1 MEKYSWQFM
10 TKAVEPILA
19 RIAWDTPED
28 VPPGF
33 VQRPEKRSLYLIE
46 CNYTGYG
53 TAVIDGKEFKVSP
66 GKCYVVHPGSVLT
79 LKADANEP
87 RRALWCIF
95 GGTRAGEILYN
106 AGITSDSPFA
116 PDDRFEEL
124 FSILKRLY
132 DIRLQNDMGSEV
144 IKTAYL
150 YEFLG
155 VLARGKADVGRNLL
169 AERAVGI
176 METEYHSDIT
186 VSDVAAELG
195 FDRSYFSTV
204 FKEYTGVSPY
214 AYLTTIRIKRA
225 SDLLTGGNQSV
236 SEIAE
241 AVGIDPHNFS
251 RIFKREMGI
260 SPLDYRRKIPKADK
274 PT

>member
-10 TKAVEPILA
+10 AKAAEPILA

-33 VQRPEKRSLYLIE
+33 VQGPEKRSLYLIE
-46 CNYTGYG
+46 CNHTGYG
-53 TAVIDGKEFKVSP
+53 SAVINGREFKVSP
-66 GKCYVVHPGSVLT
+66 GKCYVVHPGSTLT
-79 LKADANEP
+79 LTADRKEP

-106 AGITSDSPFA
+106 AGITPESPFA

-124 FSILKRLY
+124 FSVLKKLY
-132 DIRLQNDMGSEV
+132 DIRLCNDMGSEL
-144 IKTAYL
+144 IKTGYL

-169 AERAVGI
+169 AERAASVL
-176 METEYHSDIT
+176 ETEYTSDIT
-186 VSDVAAELG
+186 IADVAAELG
-195 FDRSYFSTV
+195 YDRTYLSTV
-204 FKEYTGVSPY
+204 FKEYSGISPY
-214 AYLTTIRIKRA
+214 AYLTGIRIRHA
-225 SDLLTGGNQSV
+225 CDHLSV
-236 SEIAE
+236 GDESITEIAE

-251 RIFKREMGI
+251 RIFKREMGV
-260 SPLDYRRKIPKADK
+260 SPIEYRRRKLCK
-274 PT
+274 

>member
-1 MEKYSWQFM
+1 M
-10 TKAVEPILA
+10 AHAAEPILA

-33 VQRPEKRSLYLIE
+33 VQGPEKRNLYLIE

-53 TAVIDGKEFKVSP
+53 SAVINGKEFRVSP
-66 GKCYVVHPGSVLT
+66 GKCYVVHPGCTLT
-79 LKADANEP
+79 LKADKTEP

-95 GGTRAGEILYN
+95 GGSRAGEILCK

-132 DIRLQNDMGSEV
+132 DVRLQNDMGSEL

-169 AERAVGI
+169 AERAVSV
-176 METEYHSDIT
+176 METEYRNDIT

-204 FKEYTGVSPY
+204 FKECTGSSPY
-214 AYLTTIRIKRA
+214 AYLTEIRIKHA
-225 SDLLTGGNQSV
+225 CDYLADTNMSI

-241 AVGIDPHNFS
+241 AVGINSHNFS
-251 RIFKREMGI
+251 RIFKRETGI
-260 SPLDYRRKIPKADK
+260 SPMEYREKSVGHH
-274 PT
+274 